1 MAARET
7 ADEMSFW
14 DHIDALRKVLVQSS
28 LVILGV
34 SILFF
39 SFMKTLFDQVILAPT
54 SSDFIMYRWL
64 CQLSE
69 TYAFLPNMCHP
80 FRVELVSYN
89 LNSQFFIHMTS
100 SVWISLVVTFPIVIY
115 LIWNFVSPA
124 LYDHEKQ
131 NARWA
136 FLFGNAMFYLGLVVG
151 YFVIFPM
158 TLRFLATYQVSEMVP
173 NMISLD
179 SYMSSFL
186 TQIFVMGLVFEMPL
200 LCWVLSGMGLLRRSF
215 FRTYRRY
222 AFVVLLIIAAIIT
235 PADPFSMIL
244 MFIPLFLLYE
254 GSAFIVKEDEPEVA
268 STTDLTE
275 TSL

>member
-1 MAARET
+1 MAAARET
-7 ADEMSFW
+7 VEEMSFW
-14 DHIDALRKVLVQSS
+14 DHIDALRKVVVQSA
-28 LVILGV
+28 LVILSA

-39 SFMKTLFDQVILAPT
+39 SFMKTLFDYVILAPT
-54 SSDFIMYRWL
+54 SSDFIVYRWL

-80 FRVELVSYN
+80 FRVELVNYN

-100 SVWISLVVTFPIVIY
+100 SVWISLVVAFPIVIY
-115 LIWNFVSPA
+115 LIWNFISPA
-124 LYDHEKQ
+124 LYEHEKK

-136 FLFGNAMFYLGLVVG
+136 FLFGNGMFYLGLVVG

-158 TLRFLATYQVSEMVP
+158 TLRFLATYQVSELVP

-200 LCWVLSGMGLLRRSF
+200 LCWLLSGMGLLRRSF
-215 FRTYRRY
+215 FRTYRHY
-222 AFVVLLIIAAIIT
+222 AVVILLIVAAIIT

-254 GSAFIVKEDEPEVA
+254 GSAFIVKEDEVIAA
-268 STTDLTE
+268 SETDLTV
-275 TSL
+275 